1 MEISFLIILYPLTFI
16 ISILFTTIL
25 HPLAI
30 GLRLLV
36 QTILICC
43 STGLINVSFWFSYI
57 LFLIFLGGILVLF
70 IYITSLASN
79 EIFSPSISIITF
91 ILIRMPIILL
101 LTIITDNTIL
111 TQLNYFKIPI
121 VFKELPY
128 ISDLSLVSI
137 IYNSTNLNLTI
148 FIVFYLFLTLIVVVK
163 ITNIFF
169 GPLRLSIN

>member
-101 LTIITDNTIL
+101 LIIITDNTIL

>member
-1 MEISFLIILYPLTFI
+1 M
-16 ISILFTTIL
+16 
-25 HPLAI
+25 
-30 GLRLLV
+30 G
-36 QTILICC
+36 
-43 STGLINVSFWFSYI
+43 FSYI

-79 EIFSPSISIITF
+79 EIFNTSISIITF
-91 ILIRMPIILL
+91 IFIRMFIILL
-101 LTIITDNTIL
+101 LTIITDNSIL

-121 VFKELPY
+121 VFKELPH
-128 ISDLSLVSI
+128 ISDISLVSM

>member
-1 MEISFLIILYPLTFI
+1 
-16 ISILFTTIL
+16 
-25 HPLAI
+25 
-30 GLRLLV
+30 
-36 QTILICC
+36 
-43 STGLINVSFWFSYI
+43 
-57 LFLIFLGGILVLF
+57 
-70 IYITSLASN
+70 
-79 EIFSPSISIITF
+79 
-91 ILIRMPIILL
+91 MPIILL

>member
-1 MEISFLIILYPLTFI
+1 MEISFLIIFYPITLTI
-16 ISILFTTIL
+16 AILFTQIS

-30 GLRLLV
+30 GLRLLL

-43 STGLINVSFWFSYI
+43 CTGLTNLSFWFSYI

-79 EIFSPSISIITF
+79 EIFKVSVTLIGIVLITVFIRVIIV
-91 ILIRMPIILL
+91 INIDNIILPQINSFSVPL
-101 LTIITDNTIL
+101 PSKITPYTIDSSLTA
-111 TQLNYFKIPI
+111 I
-121 VFKELPY
+121 VYSP
-128 ISDLSLVSI
+128 
-137 IYNSTNLNLTI
+137 TNFNLTI
-148 FIVFYLFLTLIVVVK
+148 FIVFYLLLTLIVVVK

>member
-1 MEISFLIILYPLTFI
+1 M
-16 ISILFTTIL
+16 
-25 HPLAI
+25 
-30 GLRLLV
+30 G
-36 QTILICC
+36 
-43 STGLINVSFWFSYI
+43 
-57 LFLIFLGGILVLF
+57 
-70 IYITSLASN
+70 SLASN

-111 TQLNYFKIPI
+111 TQLNYFKIPV

-137 IYNSTNLNLTI
+137 IYNSTN

-169 GPLRLSIN
+169 GPLRLSI